1 MLCCGILT
9 LLAALVVGLRRRL
22 RVMPKAVLSAGG
34 AVLLALPVLALA
46 AIDEPARMSRA
57 DVIERA
63 MYLLCGRPLE

>member
-46 AIDEPARMSRA
+46 AIDEPGRMSRA

-63 MYLLCGRPLE
+63 MYSLCGRPLE